1 MWHITP
7 TLALGCLGPSWE
19 GVSQVRL
26 KGGPHTVYNNSMT
39 PMLDVAQASSENYS
53 TSNLTL
59 KYRLNE
65 LYIVLNEMNTDQ
77 ESAMRFNPLFERL

>member
-7 TLALGCLGPSWE
+7 TLTLGCLGPSWE

-26 KGGPHTVYNNSMT
+26 KGGHTVFDNSMT
-39 PMLDVAQASSENYS
+39 PMPDVAQASSENYS

-59 KYRLNE
+59 KHRLNE
-65 LYIVLNEMNTDQ
+65 LYIVLNKMNTDQ